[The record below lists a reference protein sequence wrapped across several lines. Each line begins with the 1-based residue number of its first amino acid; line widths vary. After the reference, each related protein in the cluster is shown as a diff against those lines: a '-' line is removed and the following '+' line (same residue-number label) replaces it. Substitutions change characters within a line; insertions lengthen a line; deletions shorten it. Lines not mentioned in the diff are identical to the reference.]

1 MIDESSDKREL
12 VFKQRT
18 DSKGRIY
25 FYTLDKGT
33 YVFKE
38 TVSCDGYYLNEEEFV
53 FKIKADGN
61 IEGDTRI
68 TNVPYGTV
76 VIKKVDASGKLLSGA
91 QMAFYD
97 ANNRYLGQG
106 VSDAKGRIYFV
117 SPGPGEYYFTEV
129 KAPEGY
135 GLVTERYRFRIGSD
149 FTISGTLKLVNSRTS
164 TPYSKTGDNQNLGL
178 WVAIAAAS
186 LLSACAAGAFLVI
199 RKRKNKS

>member
-1 MIDESSDKREL
+1 MPDIPIAVSKLPEYQIASQVRYLSSSYPAKYSEYMKRILHCIRFEQPICIDLLYKRMAPLWNRQIASSYVRDRVNEHLEKMQD
-12 VFKQRT
+12 VVIAIH
-18 DSKGRIY
+18 GY
-25 FYTLDKGT
+25 YTL
-33 YVFKE
+33 V
-38 TVSCDGYYLNEEEFV
+38 N
-53 FKIKADGN
+53 
-61 IEGDTRI
+61 
-68 TNVPYGTV
+68 
-76 VIKKVDASGKLLSGA
+76 
-91 QMAFYD
+91 
-97 ANNRYLGQG
+97 
-106 VSDAKGRIYFV
+106 
-117 SPGPGEYYFTEV
+117 FTEV